1 MTLIAATMVHTKE
14 KTPFDILYK
23 THYFLF
29 TIFDDG
35 LKKFNLDR
43 KAAC

>member
-23 THYFLF
+23 TSLF
-29 TIFDDG
+29 FVHDFWRRFE
-35 LKKFNLDR
+35 KNLI
-43 KAAC
+43 